1 MESRQKLTEE
11 QKKDREVIFKRL
23 RIYQEKQEKKASE
36 KAYENRL
43 GPPIEINKN
52 PSPVTVPSDPG
63 FKHKDNSKSGGR
75 YKKSKK
81 TKRKAKK
88 SKKTRKNRKSKSKR
102 KTRKTRRTR
111 RE

>member
-1 MESRQKLTEE
+1 MESTQKLTEK

-23 RIYQEKQEKKASE
+23 RIYQEKKEKNASEKASE

-43 GPPIEINKN
+43 GPPIKINKN
-52 PSPVTVPSDPG
+52 PSPITVPSDPG
-63 FKHKDNSKSGGR
+63 FKSGGR

-102 KTRKTRRTR
+102 KTRRTR
-111 RE
+111 RK